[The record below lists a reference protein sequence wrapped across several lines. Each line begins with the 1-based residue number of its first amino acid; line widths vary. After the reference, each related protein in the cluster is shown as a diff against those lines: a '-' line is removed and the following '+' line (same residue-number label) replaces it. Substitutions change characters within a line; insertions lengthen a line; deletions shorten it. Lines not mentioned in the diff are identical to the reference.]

1 MNLRDYQQECVTA
14 VWNEIMHSQTALVV
28 MSTGSGKSVCI
39 YELIRKSLAAADHV
53 KCLVLFDTVLLLSQQ
68 AEALKK
74 AIGTEQVSIYCG
86 SHGEYD
92 LSGRVV
98 VGTIQ
103 SLKPDALNFNLVI
116 VDECF
121 TRETEVLTENGF
133 VRFDSLTKKEL
144 VAQFN
149 QDTQEISFC
158 RPLRYVEKD
167 FDGEII
173 VAKNIGGVDIRA
185 TKNHEILLRRP
196 GRNVKIPLHK
206 ANFNYLNKIYKSGFA
221 VGEQEHLTPYEKLMI
236 ATQADG
242 SLHSKYKVHFA
253 FSKERKIDA
262 FLKLMKEGRFRFEEI
277 SAGISTGNKRQ
288 QRRFS
293 VHIDEKFSKNVY
305 EFFDLKSLS
314 LNKCREIIEYMVL
327 WDGSVVKKDYYYYS
341 SVVKKNVDFYQAVAC
356 LAGHSA
362 RVTIQKD
369 NRSKTFSDVHRL
381 FIRMNTTT
389 CDTQQVKKET
399 KKYKGKV
406 YCVTVPD
413 GNIII
418 RSRGKIAVVG
428 NCHMLDEKSGRYI
441 EFLKNQM
448 DQNPKTKIVGFT
460 ATPYRADG
468 YIYGKNKFFSH
479 PTFERGLKFFINKG
493 ILVPPVAK
501 QPDHQMDLSK
511 MRVVRGEYKQEDI
524 DAQAMNKG
532 MAKDQVIDALNRAQ
546 DRKKILWF
554 CSSINHAELIND
566 ILDELGEYSVTLHSK
581 LETDERSDATNS
593 FMNGEARH
601 LTFITVVS
609 KGWDYPPVDC
619 IVMMRPTRSPSLMVQ
634 VAGRGLRR
642 YESKSDCLILDYAN
656 VISTMGPL
664 EDPAIE
670 KKGKGTGEAPR
681 QKTCPEC
688 RAYIAPR
695 ATECPHCGFTWP
707 KAEATKLML
716 VADENAPLLEK
727 EFKTLEISKVQM
739 KLHVSKAGNKCI
751 RIDYLP
757 KNFFQDPVAEYFTV
771 DSDFGM
777 KKFILRAID
786 LGIDLKS
793 SAEEQVVQPITKR
806 PTSINYVIE
815 NRYPKIKGLRFI

>member
-1 MNLRDYQQECVTA
+1 VNLRDYQQECVTA
-14 VWNEIMHSQTALVV
+14 VWNEIMHNQTALVV

-103 SLKPDALNFNLVI
+103 SLKPDALNFNLI
-116 VDECF
+116 LVDEAH
-121 TRETEVLTENGF
+121 V
-133 VRFDSLTKKEL
+133 
-144 VAQFN
+144 
-149 QDTQEISFC
+149 
-158 RPLRYVEKD
+158 
-167 FDGEII
+167 
-173 VAKNIGGVDIRA
+173 
-185 TKNHEILLRRP
+185 
-196 GRNVKIPLHK
+196 
-206 ANFNYLNKIYKSGFA
+206 
-221 VGEQEHLTPYEKLMI
+221 
-236 ATQADG
+236 
-242 SLHSKYKVHFA
+242 
-253 FSKERKIDA
+253 
-262 FLKLMKEGRFRFEEI
+262 
-277 SAGISTGNKRQ
+277 
-288 QRRFS
+288 
-293 VHIDEKFSKNVY
+293 
-305 EFFDLKSLS
+305 
-314 LNKCREIIEYMVL
+314 
-327 WDGSVVKKDYYYYS
+327 
-341 SVVKKNVDFYQAVAC
+341 
-356 LAGHSA
+356 
-362 RVTIQKD
+362 
-369 NRSKTFSDVHRL
+369 
-381 FIRMNTTT
+381 
-389 CDTQQVKKET
+389 
-399 KKYKGKV
+399 
-406 YCVTVPD
+406 
-413 GNIII
+413 
-418 RSRGKIAVVG
+418 
-428 NCHMLDEKSGRYI
+428 LDEKSGRYI

-777 KKFILRAID
+777 KKFILRSID

-793 SAEEQVVQPITKR
+793 SAEEQVVQPITKI
-806 PTSINYVIE
+806 PTLINYVVE
-815 NRYPKIKGLRFI
+815 NRYPKIKGLKFI